1 MRHEETASPA
11 ASRPLR
17 VKIVGICGSG
27 KTTLARR
34 LTALG
39 YQAWQVSQEHS
50 GVPDL
55 WQRRNPAD
63 VLVYLD
69 ASGPV
74 VRARYPHLD
83 LHDAYLDEQRRR
95 LAHARAHADCYVLT
109 DGLTPDEVLTRVLDC
124 LRRLGKATGG

>member
-1 MRHEETASPA
+1 MSREETPSPT

-17 VKIVGICGSG
+17 IKIAGICGSG
-27 KTTLARR
+27 KTTLAQR
-34 LTALG
+34 LKALG

-55 WQRRNPAD
+55 WRRRNPAD

-74 VRARYPHLD
+74 VRARYPHLNLD
-83 LHDAYLDEQRRR
+83 DAYLDEQRRR

-109 DGLTPDEVLTRVLDC
+109 DGLTPDEVLAQVLAC
-124 LRRLGKATGG
+124 LGRLGKGPER